1 MIINDRV
8 KSTSVGKRLPITS
21 RLPLLGSVP
30 QLITKKYDFFLE
42 MNIRHGDIHM
52 LNLGILKLIMLNH
65 PEHAQHVLVDHR
77 HNYDKKGPLWDAGR
91 KTLGA
96 NSLAMIEG
104 RAWLSRRRMMQ
115 PHFHKRRLAM
125 LVDFML
131 ETIDEALLSWDEK
144 AQSGKPFDVHMA
156 FPIIT
161 MKVILKTLFGSTI
174 TDQVLD
180 EMSRDLKV
188 FVESLGTY
196 TMLERLPSWLPISLR
211 DRCEQAIQNANDKVF
226 ELVTQKRQAGE
237 IGNDLISMLLETID
251 EESGEQMTEQQ
262 LRDEAIVL
270 FVAGYE
276 TTALAL
282 SWAIYLLTHHLDKMH
297 ILQTE
302 IDMVLKGNKPSF
314 SDLPSLSYT
323 RMVFQEALRLYP
335 STWYINRRAVED
347 DQIDGFHIP
356 ANTVVICSM
365 YGIHH
370 NPNVWQNP
378 ELFEPERFTPERMIE
393 RHNLAWM
400 PFGAGPHLCIGNEFA
415 IMEAQLVLARILQR
429 YKVTAM
435 PCQTLKPKLANAMV
449 PEKGIFVKLEK
460 RLDW

>member
-1 MIINDRV
+1 MTINTNV
-8 KSTSVGKRLPITS
+8 QSTPIGKQLPITS
-21 RLPLLGSVP
+21 RVPLIGSIP
-30 QLITKKYDFFLE
+30 QLMRKRYDFFLD
-42 MNIRHGDIHM
+42 MNRQHGDIHM
-52 LNLGILKLIMLNH
+52 LNLGVMKLIMLNH

-77 HNYDKKGPLWDAGR
+77 HNYDKKGPLWEAGR

-104 RAWLSRRRMMQ
+104 SAWLSRRRLMQ

-144 AQSGKPFDVHMA
+144 AESGQSFDVHAA

-174 TDQVLD
+174 TDQTLD

-196 TMLERLPSWLPISLR
+196 TMLERLPSWLPIPLR
-211 DRCEQAIQNANDKVF
+211 DRCEQSIQNANDKVF
-226 ELVTQKRQAGE
+226 ALVSQKRNE
-237 IGNDLISMLLETID
+237 LDNDLISMLLGSVDAET
-251 EESGEQMTEQQ
+251 GEQMTEQQ

-270 FVAGYE
+270 FIAGYE

-282 SWAIYLLTHHLDKMH
+282 SWAIYLLTHHADKMQT
-297 ILQTE
+297 LQTE
-302 IDMVLKGNKPSF
+302 IDTILGGNAPSF
-314 SDLPSLSYT
+314 SDLPNLSYT

-335 STWYINRRAVED
+335 STWYLNRRAVED

-370 NPNVWQNP
+370 NHQVWQNP
-378 ELFEPERFTPERMIE
+378 EQFEPERFAPERMNA

-400 PFGAGPHLCIGNEFA
+400 PFGGGQHLCIGNEFA

-429 YKVTAM
+429 YTVTAM
-435 PCQTLKPKLANAMV
+435 PGQEPKVKLANAMV
-449 PEKGIFVKLEK
+449 PEKGIWVKLDK
-460 RLDW
+460 RLQMS